1 MVYFI
6 IIHSIIILFV
16 RVQTKYSCQKMLK
29 VKYFRNVTNSL
40 DCLRRQRMSSQSWSM
55 AQVTDLLTSTA
66 EISNLMSVV
75 VVLAGLLVMLVFLL
89 KLIYQAITQASSLD

>member
-1 MVYFI
+1 MA
-6 IIHSIIILFV
+6 
-16 RVQTKYSCQKMLK
+16 
-29 VKYFRNVTNSL
+29 
-40 DCLRRQRMSSQSWSM
+40 SQSWSM

-89 KLIYQAITQASSLD
+89 KLIYQVRTQDLSYACVVCTKYNLSRIWRMEGDPE

>member
-1 MVYFI
+1 MVFVKI
-6 IIHSIIILFV
+6 IFTVKIFYFV
-16 RVQTKYSCQKMLK
+16 RVQWKYSCQKMLK
-29 VKYFRNVTNSL
+29 VNYFRNVTNSPN
-40 DCLRRQRMSSQSWSM
+40 CSRKQRMASQSWSM

-89 KLIYQAITQASSLD
+89 KLICQVSKLHL